1 MSARFTGSLV
11 TLWLVLTLLI
21 LVIAFNAAHFSVWE
35 FIIPG
40 SDPLSWISP
49 SLLLGPPLLIAM
61 AHRASPRVSKLV
73 GWALAIILGLIVV
86 AILVLF
92 SSAFLGS

>member
-1 MSARFTGSLV
+1 MSARLTGSLV
-11 TLWLVLTLLI
+11 ALWLLLAVLI
-21 LVIAFNAAHFSVWE
+21 LTIAFNAAHFSVWE
-35 FIIPG
+35 FVIPA

-49 SLLLGPPLLIAM
+49 SLLFGPPLLIAV
-61 AHRASPRVSKLV
+61 AYRVSPRVAKLV
-73 GWALAIILGLIVV
+73 GWALATVLGLLVA